1 MLFKKIVNIAC
12 TIIVGLL
19 LALTAWFIYPSLNVC
34 IGLLAY
40 FFFFWVLPAKIY
52 TEEQDGKKLV
62 YRFLTAIIHVLVLVI
77 TIYHAMT
84 TSYNHSNI
92 VCAIAVVF
100 LILNF
105 LLLVPSFVPFI
116 VYLDRNKNARIVED
130 VVRRRRLERGR
141 WRQQNDSEA
150 ISQANSRMA
159 SNPFQST
166 LHTNDNTNSHASGS
180 DMLVCTQ
187 AMIDDTQGITIDNH
201 RDIEHKAYKPIVSYD
216 EAHLLPSYSELE
228 DNDLPDYEAL

>member
-1 MLFKKIVNIAC
+1 M
-12 TIIVGLL
+12 
-19 LALTAWFIYPSLNVC
+19 
-34 IGLLAY
+34 
-40 FFFFWVLPAKIY
+40 
-52 TEEQDGKKLV
+52 
-62 YRFLTAIIHVLVLVI
+62 
-77 TIYHAMT
+77 
-84 TSYNHSNI
+84 
-92 VCAIAVVF
+92 VF

-150 ISQANSRMA
+150 ILEANSPRMA
-159 SNPFQST
+159 TNPFQST

-180 DMLVCTQ
+180 DLLVCTQ